1 MEELEVSGAKE
12 TVLAQQE
19 ALEAPEAGGK
29 HWEHRGLEAP
39 SGFLTLS
46 TH

>member
-1 MEELEVSGAKE
+1 MSESKE
-12 TVLAQQE
+12 TVLAQKE
-19 ALEAPEAGGK
+19 ALKAPEVGGK
-29 HWEHRGLEAP
+29 HWERRGLEAP